1 MKFKRAITLS
11 LSLAIAMGAVACTK
25 KEVTQPPT
33 TPPKTESTS
42 LDPNYV
48 KKYSKSYEDYMT
60 GIKDYQMY
68 STPESINEYYK
79 TNEYPGNEVHL
90 TNVKNAY
97 KESKSKIQSFI
108 DVLKNDTKTEDPE
121 LKKMNDN
128 LIAEGEKSI
137 KNIDARMAKLD
148 KLPADAIGKSKE
160 EFMKLVDETIVIK
173 DETKSNFK
181 QFLDDMNE
189 KLGITN
195 KK

>member
-25 KEVTQPPT
+25 KEATQPPT
-33 TPPKTESTS
+33 TPPKTESTT

-60 GIKDYQMY
+60 GIKEYQIY
-68 STPESINEYYK
+68 ATPESINEYYK

-90 TNVKNAY
+90 TNVKKAY
-97 KESKSKIQSFI
+97 KESKAKIQSFI
-108 DVLKNDTKTEDPE
+108 DVLKNDTKTEDAE

-128 LIAEGEKSI
+128 LIAEGEKAI
-137 KNIDARMAKLD
+137 KNIDARIAKLD
-148 KLPADAIGKSKE
+148 KLPADAINKPKE
-160 EFMKLVDETIVIK
+160 EFLKLVDETIVIK
-173 DETKSNFK
+173 DETQSKFK
-181 QFLDDMNE
+181 QFLDNMNE

>member
-48 KKYSKSYEDYMT
+48 KKYSKSYEDYIV
-60 GIKDYQMY
+60 GIKDYQIY

-90 TNVKNAY
+90 TNIKNAY
-97 KESKSKIQSFI
+97 KESKTKIQSFI
-108 DVLKNDTKTEDPE
+108 DVLKNDAKTKDTELE
-121 LKKMNDN
+121 KMNN
-128 LIAEGEKSI
+128 ELIAEGEQAI

-148 KLPADAIGKSKE
+148 KLPADAIDKPKE

-173 DETKSNFK
+173 DETQSKFK
-181 QFLDDMNE
+181 QFLDNMNE

>member
-48 KKYSKSYEDYMT
+48 KKYSKSYEDYIV
-60 GIKDYQMY
+60 GIKDYQIY

-90 TNVKNAY
+90 TNIKNAY
-97 KESKSKIQSFI
+97 KESKTKIQSFI
-108 DVLKNDTKTEDPE
+108 DVLKNDAKTKDTELE
-121 LKKMNDN
+121 KMNN
-128 LIAEGEKSI
+128 ELIAEGEQAI

-148 KLPADAIGKSKE
+148 KLPADTIDKPKE

-173 DETKSNFK
+173 DETQSKFK
-181 QFLDDMNE
+181 QFLDNMNE